1 MIVVI
6 SVPKFLCS
14 FTVIVLL
21 WWIIWDPTVFH
32 SWSVDNVHLRSR
44 VASRS
49 HLLILLNFD
58 LHASNNQILSWNL
71 SICYNLA
78 FSIETI
84 FYTLKVAKDLK
95 HLKRGANLLKDD
107 KKKYIFLQSSRMN
120 QAINFIWK
128 YTGMSRLANKS
139 LYAPTSPSSLKSKE
153 ESAPSVFVAVNKLK
167 F

>member
-14 FTVIVLL
+14 FTIIVLL

-84 FYTLKVAKDLK
+84 FYALEVAKDLK
-95 HLKRGANLLKDD
+95 HLKGGRIYWRVIKKNISSSKVREWIRLL
-107 KKKYIFLQSSRMN
+107 ILF
-120 QAINFIWK
+120 
-128 YTGMSRLANKS
+128 
-139 LYAPTSPSSLKSKE
+139 
-153 ESAPSVFVAVNKLK
+153 ESTRECLD
-167 F
+167 